1 MFIEYLL
8 LRKDLNKL

>member
-8 LRKDLNKL
+8 HQLS